1 MEVYRNSRVYKNLRT
16 PYYLISVRISMKRSV
31 AAAIVGTVFVLML
44 LPSNTQ
50 LQTSNASSLKIVPSD
65 YPSIQSAIDAASPGD
80 TIKVLPGTYNE
91 QLTISKSLTLV
102 GTGSE
107 ITIIKA
113 SANLPDTNTNGDPYI
128 VDIKNGATVNIK
140 GLTVSGP
147 SLVSCPQNLIGISVM
162 SGATLNLNFA
172 TIKDCTYKGIFAEGH
187 AIVKWT
193 TVTDYRDHGIF
204 GLGEDSTI
212 KVSYSSTVAAQNSE
226 IPGQIGVLLDHG
238 ANGVIDHNM
247 VSLNSVAG
255 AVAKLTTT
263 P

>member
-1 MEVYRNSRVYKNLRT
+1 
-16 PYYLISVRISMKRSV
+16 MKRSV

-44 LPSNTQ
+44 LPSNIQ

-107 ITIIKA
+107 ITVIKA
-113 SANLPDTNTNGDPYI
+113 PTNLHNTNTNGDPYI
-128 VDIKNGATVNIK
+128 VDLKNGATVNMK

-147 SLVSCPQNLIGISVM
+147 SLASCPQNLIGISVM
-162 SGATLNLNFA
+162 SSATLNLNFA
-172 TIKDCTYKGIFAEGH
+172 SIKDCTYKGIFAEGD
-187 AIVKWT
+187 AIVAWT
-193 TVTDYRDHGIF
+193 TVKDYRDHAIF
-204 GLGEDSTI
+204 GFGEDSTI
-212 KVSYSSTVAAQNSE
+212 KVSYSSTIAAQNSE
-226 IPGQIGVLLDHG
+226 IPGQIGVSLVGG
-238 ANGVIDHNM
+238 ANGVIDHNRI
-247 VSLNSVAG
+247 SLSSVAG

>member
-44 LPSNTQ
+44 LPSNIQ

-91 QLTISKSLTLV
+91 QLTISKGLTLV

-113 SANLPDTNTNGDPYI
+113 PAKLDTNTNGDPYI
-128 VDIKNGATVNIK
+128 VDLKNRATVNIK

-147 SLVSCPQNLIGISVM
+147 SLASCPHDLIGISVM

-172 TIKDCTYKGIFAEGH
+172 SIKDCTYKGIFAEGH

-204 GLGEDSTI
+204 GFGEDSTI
-212 KVSYSSTVAAQNSE
+212 KVSYSSTVAAQNSV
-226 IPGQIGVLLDHG
+226 IPGQIGVLLDGG
-238 ANGVIDHNM
+238 ANGVIDHNK

>member
-31 AAAIVGTVFVLML
+31 AAAIVGIVFVLML
-44 LPSNTQ
+44 LPSNIQ

-113 SANLPDTNTNGDPYI
+113 PANLPNTNTNGDPYI
-128 VDIKNGATVNIK
+128 VDLKNGATVNIK

-147 SLVSCPQNLIGISVM
+147 SLASCPQDLIGISVM

-172 TIKDCTYKGIFAEGH
+172 SIEDCTYKGIFAEGD

-204 GLGEDSTI
+204 GFGEDSTI
-212 KVSYSSTVAAQNSE
+212 KVSYSSTVAAQNSV
-226 IPGQIGVLLDHG
+226 IPGEIGVLLDGG
-238 ANGVIDHNM
+238 ANGVIDHNK